1 MKTCARRSDKQWY
14 YYIDIVF
21 HFVAVVRIGF
31 SRALYT
37 YYEPESDT
45 VITNVT
51 IVKESNQS
59 TEQQYSVGV
68 TVSSL
73 TTGVPATL
81 ESITETGDYSLGIPG
96 VSFRQIPFPSNQQE
110 IPFLFQLHGDEIAE
124 GTEAFRAIISTVE
137 GTPTFQDP
145 ITASP
150 TAIIRIL
157 DNDCK

>member
-1 MKTCARRSDKQWY
+1 MLN
-14 YYIDIVF
+14 VF
-21 HFVAVVRIGF
+21 SIRGFVTVVRIGF
-31 SRALYT
+31 RQELYT
-37 YYEPESDT
+37 YYEPEFDT
-45 VITNVT
+45 LITNVT
-51 IVKESNQS
+51 IVKESEQS
-59 TEQQYSVGV
+59 TELQHFSVGV
-68 TVSSL
+68 TVSSP